1 MTLSEMLLRGLFD
14 PASALAVI
22 WRRVPLGSIELRSKF
37 DAVARPPYAYGIVK
51 GAKLA
56 KALKIG
62 KISVIE
68 FGVAGGKGLLQM
80 EKTAAEV
87 SQWLDMEIEVYG
99 FDRAEGLPMPRDY
112 RDLPHHWTHHSRS
125 RSFKMD
131 PNLLRAKLKS
141 AQLVLGEVEE
151 TATTFYEK
159 YRPAPI
165 AFVAFDLDL
174 YSSTV
179 AALKI
184 FETQQSNILPRV
196 IGYFDD
202 IVSDDDQLYN
212 EFTGPLLGIREFND
226 QHPSMKLC
234 KINGLHSARYR
245 KSSWS
250 EGVYVMHSFAHPLYN
265 CDLR

>member
-1 MTLSEMLLRGLFD
+1 MTLSEKLLRGVFD
-14 PASALAVI
+14 PASALAI
-22 WRRVPLGSIELRSKF
+22 MWRKVPLGSIELRCKF
-37 DAVARPPYAYGIVK
+37 DAVDRPPYAFGILK

-68 FGVAGGKGLLQM
+68 FGVAAGAGLLQV

-87 SQWLDMEIEVYG
+87 SRWLGVEIEVYG
-99 FDRAEGLPMPRDY
+99 FDRAEGLPTPRDY
-112 RDLPHHWTHHSRS
+112 RDLPHHWTHHSRVHA
-125 RSFKMD
+125 FKMD
-131 PNLLRAKLKS
+131 PRQLRAKLKS

-151 TATTFYEK
+151 TVKTFNEK
-159 YRPAPI
+159 YHPAPI

-184 FETQQSNILPRV
+184 FETEHANTLPRV

-202 IVSDDDQLYN
+202 MVSDDDQFYN
-212 EFTGPLLGIREFND
+212 EFTGPLLAIKEFND
-226 QHPSMKLC
+226 RHPSMKLC
-234 KINGLHSARYR
+234 KINGLYSARYR

-250 EGVYVMHSFAHPLYN
+250 EGVYVMHSFEHPLYN